1 MNDIYIEL
9 LRKYLINQTSEL
21 ESRIV
26 EKWLQENNL
35 SKEDIDYALN
45 DPARIWVFDDI
56 NPTEHWAAVKQLITT
71 HKRSARI
78 SFLWKAA
85 ASILVIIALSGVVLT
100 YNNYQNS
107 PQIVYNDSSQVIK
120 YILPDS
126 SIVSLNPNSTLTFN
140 NNFLRKRQVIFDGKA
155 FFKVRRNPDKPFVIK
170 TSLSEVKVLGTSFCV
185 TTDGKDAEVIV
196 LSGKVAFYSS
206 QLHSDTVY
214 LEKGEKGLFVAQTGR
229 LEEQINYDQN
239 FLSWENHKLTFDK
252 SPLPDVIRDLERLY
266 KVKFIVKSKGIDHL
280 NFTSEFSD
288 TPLNEVL
295 KEIELVLNIK
305 SEINENTITLTLK

>member
-9 LRKYLINQTSEL
+9 LRKYLINQTSEV

-45 DPARIWVFDDI
+45 DPDRIWVFDEI
-56 NPTEHWAAVKQLITT
+56 NPIEHWAGVQKVITT

-85 ASILVIIALSGVVLT
+85 ASILVIIALSGVTLT

-107 PQIVYNDSSQVIK
+107 PQIVFNNSSQVIK

-126 SIVSLNPNSTLTFN
+126 SIVSLNSNSKLTFN
-140 NNFLRKRQVIFDGKA
+140 NNFLRKRQVTFDGQA

-170 TSLSEVKVLGTSFCV
+170 TSLSDVKVLGTSFCV
-185 TTDGKDAEVIV
+185 STDGKDAEVIV

-214 LEKGEKGLFVAQTGR
+214 LEKGKKGLFVAQTGR

-252 SPLPDVIRDLERLY
+252 SPLADVIRDLERFY
-266 KVKFIVKSKGIDHL
+266 KVKFRFKSKDMNQL

-288 TPLNEVL
+288 TSLNDVL

-305 SEINENTITLTLK
+305 SEINGNTITLTLK